1 MNNYRVISVGK
12 NIYKI
17 SNGIKEINAVITGKM
32 AYEKVFPVVG
42 DYVVVSEEK
51 QIIDIL
57 PRKTK
62 LSRKAA
68 GKDMRE
74 QVIVSNID
82 YIFIVTSLNK
92 DFNIKRLERY
102 LTLVYDSGAAPAF
115 ILTKADLEDNISEK
129 VSELESIAFGVPI
142 HVVSSY
148 EEKGI
153 DEVKSYLKDN
163 ITIALIGSSGVGKS
177 TLINKLIGEDI
188 IKTLSIR
195 ESDAKG
201 RHTTTSREIFKVGNG
216 FIIDTPGMRELQIWS
231 GDTDA
236 AFKDVEELALQC
248 RFSDCTHTSEPG
260 CAVIKAVES
269 GEISQE
275 RLDNYFK
282 LKKEIVN
289 TQNKLLHGHKF
300 MEKVKVKNMMGSLS
314 ARKKLSNK

>member
-17 SNGIKEINAVITGKM
+17 SNGIEEINAVITGKM
-32 AYEKVFPVVG
+32 IHENLFPVVG
-42 DYVVVSEEK
+42 DYVIISEEK

-115 ILTKADLEDNISEK
+115 ILTKADLKDNISEK

-142 HVVSSY
+142 HIVSSY

-153 DEVKSYLKDN
+153 DEIKTYLKDN

-195 ESDAKG
+195 EADAKG

-216 FIIDTPGMRELQIWS
+216 FIIDTPGMRELQIWG
-231 GDTDA
+231 GDTDTV
-236 AFKDVEELALQC
+236 FKDIEEFTLQ
-248 RFSDCTHTSEPG
+248 SG
-260 CAVIKAVES
+260 CAIIKAIES
-269 GEISQE
+269 GELSQE
-275 RLDNYFK
+275 RFDSYFK

-300 MEKVKVKNMMGSLS
+300 MEKEKVKNMMGSLS
-314 ARKKLSNK
+314 ARKKLITK

>member
-17 SNGIKEINAVITGKM
+17 SNGTEEINAVITGKM
-32 AYEKVFPVVG
+32 VYEKVFPVVG

-102 LTLVYDSGAAPAF
+102 LTLVYDSGAAPTF

-216 FIIDTPGMRELQIWS
+216 FIIDTPGMRELQIWN
-231 GDTDA
+231 GDTDT

-289 TQNKLLHGHKF
+289 TQNKLLH
-300 MEKVKVKNMMGSLS
+300 
-314 ARKKLSNK
+314 

>member
-17 SNGIKEINAVITGKM
+17 SNGTEEINAVITGKM
-32 AYEKVFPVVG
+32 ILEKLFPVVG
-42 DYVVVSEEK
+42 DYVAVSEEK

-74 QVIVSNID
+74 QVIVSNVD

-102 LTLVYDSGAAPAF
+102 LTLVYDSGAIPAF

-129 VSELESIAFGVPI
+129 VSELESIAFGVPLHI
-142 HVVSSY
+142 VSSY
-148 EEKGI
+148 KDKGI
-153 DEVKSYLKDN
+153 EELKDYLKN
-163 ITIALIGSSGVGKS
+163 GSTIALIGSSGVGKS

-188 IKTLSIR
+188 IKTFNIR
-195 ESDAKG
+195 EFDSKG

-216 FIIDTPGMRELQIWS
+216 FIIDTPGMRELQIWN
-231 GDTDA
+231 GDTDT
-236 AFKDVEELALQC
+236 AFKDIEELALQC

-275 RLDNYFK
+275 RLNNYFK

-300 MEKVKVKNMMGSLS
+300 MEKEKVKKYDGIIKC
-314 ARKKLSNK
+314 KKKA